1 MRSVMEL
8 AHEIKQRLIPVYDD
22 PVLCDQYA
30 WWILETILDASK
42 ADLLEQKTIVMTADR
57 ETILQDWLTKLIDEK
72 MPLQYLIGSVPFDGV
87 TIIVKP
93 PVLIPRPETEEW
105 TVRLIKQLEQLDNQD
120 LTILDLCTGSGCIA
134 IALAKAFPHIHI
146 YATDIADEAIEC
158 TQENIV
164 RNLAS
169 NVALIQSDLFD
180 NLPKQLKFDLIVGNP
195 PYVSPTE
202 WKDLDEQV
210 TRWEDRRA
218 LVAANEGLAII
229 AAIIEKAPEFLKP
242 NTALQ
247 KKDIPQLILEMG
259 PAQARHAQT
268 LMEHSGFCDIIVE
281 KDLAG
286 KDRVIT
292 GRWAPCG
299 H

>member
-1 MRSVMEL
+1 MQSIIQL
-8 AHEIKQRLIPVYDD
+8 INEIKHQLTQVYRD

-30 WWILETILDASK
+30 WWILETILDARK
-42 ADLLEQKTIVMTADR
+42 AELLEQKTVVMTADR

-87 TIIVKP
+87 TILVKP

-105 TVRLIKQLEQLDNQD
+105 TVRLIKQLAQLDNQD

-134 IALAKAFPHIHI
+134 IALAKAFPRMHI
-146 YATDIADEAIEC
+146 YATDIANEAIDC
-158 TQENIV
+158 AQENIV
-164 RNLAS
+164 CNLAD
-169 NVALIQSDLFD
+169 NVVLIQSDLFE
-180 NLPKQLKFDLIVGNP
+180 NLPNDLKFDLIVGNP
-195 PYVSPTE
+195 PYVTQEE
-202 WKDLDEQV
+202 WDNLDEQV

-218 LVAANEGLAII
+218 LVAADEGLAII

-242 NTALQ
+242 NPALQ
-247 KKDIPQLILEMG
+247 KKNIPQLILEMG
-259 PAQARHAQT
+259 PDQIKLAQT
-268 LMEHSGFCDIIVE
+268 LMERRGFCDILVE

-292 GRWAPCG
+292 GRWSPCG

>member
-42 ADLLEQKTIVMTADR
+42 AALLEQKTIVMTTDR
-57 ETILQDWLTKLIDEK
+57 EAILQDWLTKLIDEK

-105 TVRLIKQLEQLDNQD
+105 TVRLIKQLEQLDDHD

-134 IALAKAFPHIHI
+134 VALAKAFPSMRI
-146 YATDIADEAIEC
+146 YATDIADDAIAC
-158 TQENIV
+158 AQENIV

-169 NVALIQSDLFD
+169 NVVLIQSDLFD
-180 NLPKQLKFDLIVGNP
+180 NLPKQVKFDLIVGNP
-195 PYVSPTE
+195 PYVSPAE
-202 WKDLDEQV
+202 WNDLDEQV

-218 LVAANEGLAII
+218 LVAADEGLAII
-229 AAIIEKAPEFLKP
+229 AAIIKKAPEFLKP

-247 KKDIPQLILEMG
+247 KKQIPQLILEMG